1 MLPIFSLA
9 LGWHAAARPATL
21 STATAATT
29 AATTSQRAARMAI
42 EPLEVP
48 QLAYRLREM
57 AMVQPP
63 PELGGLVALLVSRGD
78 EVYEPG
84 EADMSIHPYLVP
96 LTRSPADG
104 EVTALLRWP
113 GSTAQLPLVRTNGTQ
128 LDLLATRVDHYVHRQ
143 AVEALTSDAADAAD
157 LAGLAQ
163 AVGVAWDP
171 EGVANAPAGLDGA
184 LLTRVGPFAEC
195 YERLALGHLAK
206 GSEQA
211 ALIACERSQACFQ
224 AWGRPFAFHARMLA
238 GLGRAEEAR
247 DLARHA
253 LSLPLW
259 TLSPMPL
266 DEMLELGQTTR
277 EELRATLRLR
287 ADGNLPPEELQKN
300 NGFDKRTPQEIA
312 KDRATYLLDLAVAQP
327 ADYTYA
333 EMRRELS
340 ELYGEAQMGAFAT
353 FVCPDESV

>member
-1 MLPIFSLA
+1 MLPTLGLT

-21 STATAATT
+21 STTAATGR
-29 AATTSQRAARMAI
+29 RAALAML

-63 PELGGLVALLVSRGD
+63 PELGGLVALLVARGD
-78 EVYEPG
+78 EVCEPG
-84 EADMSIHPYLVP
+84 DADLSIHPYLVP

-113 GSTAQLPLVRTNGTQ
+113 GSNKQLPLVRTNGTQ
-128 LDLLATRVDHYVHRQ
+128 LDLLATRADHYVHRE
-143 AVEALTSDAADAAD
+143 AVEALSNDAPDAAE

-171 EGVANAPAGLDGA
+171 EGLAQAPAGLDGA

-224 AWGRPFAFHARMLA
+224 AWGRPFAFHARMLRS
-238 GLGRAEEAR
+238 LGRDEEAR

-266 DEMLELGQTTR
+266 DEVLELGQTNLD
-277 EELRATLRLR
+277 ELRATLRLR
-287 ADGNLPPEELQKN
+287 ADGQLPPEELQKN
-300 NGFDKRTPQEIA
+300 NGYDKRTTQEIA

-327 ADYTYA
+327 ADYTYGA
-333 EMRRELS
+333 LRRELREHYS
-340 ELYGEAQMGAFAT
+340 EAEMGAFAT
-353 FVCPDESV
+353 FVCPDEAV

>member
-1 MLPIFSLA
+1 MLPTLGLT

-21 STATAATT
+21 STTAATGR
-29 AATTSQRAARMAI
+29 RAALAML

-63 PELGGLVALLVSRGD
+63 PELGGLVALLVARGD
-78 EVYEPG
+78 EVCEPG
-84 EADMSIHPYLVP
+84 DADLSIHPYLVP

-113 GSTAQLPLVRTNGTQ
+113 GSNKQLPLVRTNGTQ
-128 LDLLATRVDHYVHRQ
+128 LDLLATRADHYVHRE
-143 AVEALTSDAADAAD
+143 AVEALSNDAPDAAE

-171 EGVANAPAGLDGA
+171 EGLAQAPAGLDGA

-224 AWGRPFAFHARMLA
+224 AWGRPFAFHARMLRS
-238 GLGRAEEAR
+238 LGRDEEAR

-266 DEMLELGQTTR
+266 DEVLELGQTNLD
-277 EELRATLRLR
+277 ELRATLRLR
-287 ADGNLPPEELQKN
+287 ADGQLPPEELQKN
-300 NGFDKRTPQEIA
+300 NGYDKRTTQEIA

-327 ADYTYA
+327 ADYTYGA
-333 EMRRELS
+333 LRRELS
-340 ELYGEAQMGAFAT
+340 EHYSEAEMGAFAT
-353 FVCPDESV
+353 FVCPDEAV